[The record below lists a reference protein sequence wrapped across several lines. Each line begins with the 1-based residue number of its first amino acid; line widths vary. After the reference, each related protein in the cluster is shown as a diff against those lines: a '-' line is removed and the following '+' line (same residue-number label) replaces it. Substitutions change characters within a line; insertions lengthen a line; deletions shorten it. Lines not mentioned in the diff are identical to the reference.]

1 MDLLEKFIDQNP
13 RLSSKRKDLLD
24 GEQLLV
30 YKDGSPNVY
39 FDAILHLGSYGHE
52 NNLLEIMGD
61 IVKDT
66 EDSVKGWLTANDII
80 AMITED
86 LEGKRKKKRI
96 IIITQR
102 PKRYD
107 IRRQASNSIK
117 KILKRRLTFF
127 FFYGILYLS

>member
-1 MDLLEKFIDQNP
+1 MDLLEEFIDQNP
-13 RLSSKRKDLLD
+13 RLSSKRIDFFD

-39 FDAILHLGSYGHE
+39 FDAILHLSSYGHE
-52 NNLLEIMGD
+52 NNLLEVMGD

-102 PKRYD
+102 FKRYG

-117 KILKRRLTFF
+117 KILKRGLTFF

>member
-1 MDLLEKFIDQNP
+1 MQKGNYNFVEMDLLEKFIDQNP
-13 RLSSKRKDLLD
+13 RLRSKRKDLLD

-96 IIITQR
+96 IIIT
-102 PKRYD
+102 
-107 IRRQASNSIK
+107 
-117 KILKRRLTFF
+117 
-127 FFYGILYLS
+127 